1 MTTWPQEPVPND
13 ESAEEATT
21 MTIQQDELP
30 LDTGTD
36 ESAEPSAASSR
47 RIGIFVLAVIVVVA
61 LVLFGFALAPRS
73 SNATANVTGPRLSA
87 DPIGQMAPVFSGTQ
101 VTNDQQISLADYKG
115 KTVVVNF
122 WASWC
127 TTCKAE
133 ADVIA
138 KVEKK
143 WRDKGVVFLGV
154 DSHDTNAGAH
164 TYIQKYG
171 IGFQSVQDPES
182 AIGAQYDVTGL
193 PETYFLDSKG
203 KIVEKYMSAI
213 DAVTLDSMIA
223 KAVAAG

>member
-1 MTTWPQEPVPND
+1 MTTYDSQEDQTMTTLQGSEPVDVETIDPVD
-13 ESAEEATT
+13 EVVPT
-21 MTIQQDELP
+21 
-30 LDTGTD
+30 
-36 ESAEPSAASSR
+36 SR
-47 RIGIFVLAVIVVVA
+47 KGALIGLGIVVLAVVA
-61 LVLFGFALAPRS
+61 LFGFALAPRYQ
-73 SNATANVTGPRLSA
+73 TAAASVGGTQLTS
-87 DPIGQMAPVFSGTQ
+87 DPTGQMAPEFSGAL
-101 VTNDQQISLADYKG
+101 VDGNGNLALSSLKG

-164 TYIQKYG
+164 TYIQNYG
-171 IGFQSVQDPES
+171 IGFQSVQDPDEN
-182 AIGAQYDVTGL
+182 IGAQYDVTGL
-193 PETYFLDSKG
+193 PETFFLDTKG
-203 KIVEKYMSAI
+203 RIVEKYVSAV
-213 DAVTLDSMIA
+213 DEKTLDSLIQ

>member
-1 MTTWPQEPVPND
+1 MNENDSQEGQAMTAMDFHEPVEIETLEPT
-13 ESAEEATT
+13 EELVPT
-21 MTIQQDELP
+21 
-30 LDTGTD
+30 
-36 ESAEPSAASSR
+36 SR
-47 RIGIFVLAVIVVVA
+47 KGALIGLGVVVLAVV
-61 LVLFGFALAPRS
+61 VLFGFALAPRYQ
-73 SNATANVTGPRLSA
+73 TASASVAGQQLAA
-87 DPIGQMAPVFSGTQ
+87 DPVGQVAPEFSGAL
-101 VTNDQQISLADYKG
+101 VDGNGNLALSSLKG

-164 TYIQKYG
+164 TYIQNYG
-171 IGFQSVQDPES
+171 IGFQSVQDPEET
-182 AIGAQYDVTGL
+182 IGAQYDVTGL
-193 PETYFLDSKG
+193 PETFFLDTKG
-203 KIVEKYMSAI
+203 TIVEKYVSAV
-213 DAVTLDSMIA
+213 DEKTLDSLIA

>member
-1 MTTWPQEPVPND
+1 MNENDSQEGQAMTAMDFHEPTGVETLEPT
-13 ESAEEATT
+13 EEAVST
-21 MTIQQDELP
+21 
-30 LDTGTD
+30 
-36 ESAEPSAASSR
+36 SR
-47 RIGIFVLAVIVVVA
+47 KGAFIGLGVVVLAVVVM
-61 LVLFGFALAPRS
+61 FGFALAPRYQ
-73 SNATANVTGPRLSA
+73 TASASVAGQQLSA
-87 DPIGQMAPVFSGTQ
+87 DPVGQMAPEFSGQLVDGTG
-101 VTNDQQISLADYKG
+101 SLALSSLRG

-127 TTCKAE
+127 STCKIE
-133 ADVIA
+133 AQVVSD
-138 KVEKK
+138 VEKK

-193 PETYFLDSKG
+193 PETYFVDTKG

-213 DAVTLDSMIA
+213 DAATLDTMIA
-223 KAVAAG
+223 KALAAG

>member
-1 MTTWPQEPVPND
+1 MTAMDFHEPTEVETLEPPEEIVP
-13 ESAEEATT
+13 T
-21 MTIQQDELP
+21 
-30 LDTGTD
+30 
-36 ESAEPSAASSR
+36 SR
-47 RIGIFVLAVIVVVA
+47 KGALIGLGVVVLAVVVM
-61 LVLFGFALAPRS
+61 FGFALAPRYQ
-73 SNATANVTGPRLSA
+73 TASASVAGQQLSA
-87 DPIGQMAPVFSGTQ
+87 DPVGQMAPEFSGQLVDGTG
-101 VTNDQQISLADYKG
+101 SLALSSLRG

-127 TTCKAE
+127 STCKIE
-133 ADVIA
+133 AQVVSD
-138 KVEKK
+138 VEKK

-164 TYIQKYG
+164 TYIQNYG

-193 PETYFLDSKG
+193 PETYFVDTKG

-213 DAVTLDSMIA
+213 DAVTLDSMIS